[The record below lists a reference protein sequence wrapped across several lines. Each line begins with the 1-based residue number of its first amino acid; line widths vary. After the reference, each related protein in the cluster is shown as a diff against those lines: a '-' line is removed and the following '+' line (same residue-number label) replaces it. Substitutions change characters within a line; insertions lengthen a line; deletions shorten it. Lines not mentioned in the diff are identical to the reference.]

1 VIIRFVDIGGIVA
14 HHCSVHNIQ
23 DAKKFNMICKLYKN
37 EGRNWTTG
45 ATTIDCQLKGM
56 ERKEDMSPGC
66 LDHIIQ
72 KEKEGAVAKPN
83 RSITLLCLVWFS

>member
-37 EGRNWTTG
+37 EAGIGRQG
-45 ATTIDCQLKGM
+45 Q
-56 ERKEDMSPGC
+56 R
-66 LDHIIQ
+66 
-72 KEKEGAVAKPN
+72 
-83 RSITLLCLVWFS
+83 LLTAN